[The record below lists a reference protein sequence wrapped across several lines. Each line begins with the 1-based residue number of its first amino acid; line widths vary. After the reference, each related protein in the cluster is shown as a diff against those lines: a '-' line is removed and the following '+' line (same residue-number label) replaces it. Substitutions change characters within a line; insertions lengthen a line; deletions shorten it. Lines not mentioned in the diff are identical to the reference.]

1 MMGPVLVTGGSG
13 FVGACAVR
21 ELVRRGQDVHVLLRD
36 PARAWRLTDIL
47 DRLTIHVGDLGDA
60 HSVRR
65 AFAGSPS
72 VVLHLAT
79 HGAYENQ
86 ADARTILDTNIVGT
100 LHLLEAAVDNDVKLF
115 VQTGSSSE
123 YGFRSEPMAETDR
136 LEPNS
141 VYAVA
146 KSAQTHLGQLWW
158 RRTRMPI
165 VTLRLFSVYGPWE
178 EPTRLIPTLLD
189 RARRNLPLRMVSP
202 DTVRDFV
209 YVDDILDALLDF
221 ECLSGLGGETLNLGS
236 GVETTMRELVE
247 TVTRLVGSRSEVR
260 WNAFPARQW
269 DATRWCADPRKAIER
284 LGWSPRHSLRAGLAK
299 TAAWLDE
306 RRRSSPPGC
315 NKRFDETSSAGINPA
330 ARQPGGAHARVAG

>member
-1 MMGPVLVTGGSG
+1 MTRVLVTGASG

-21 ELVRRGQDVHVLLRD
+21 ELVRRGHDVHVLLRD
-36 PARAWRLTDIL
+36 PARAWRLADIL
-47 DRLTIHVGDLGDA
+47 DRLTIHVGDLCDA
-60 HSVRR
+60 DAVRQ

-79 HGAYENQ
+79 HGAYESQ

-100 LHLLEAAVDNDVKLF
+100 LHLLEAAAAAKVELF

-123 YGFRSEPMAETDR
+123 YGFRSEPMTETDR

-146 KSAQTHLGQLWW
+146 KSAQTHLGQLWA
-158 RRTRMPI
+158 RRTGMPI

-189 RARRNLPLRMVSP
+189 HARRGLPLRLASP

-209 YVDDILDALLDF
+209 YVDDVLEALLDF
-221 ECLSGLGGETLNLGS
+221 EYLPRLRGETVNLGS
-236 GVETTMRELVE
+236 GTETTLRELVE
-247 TVTRLVGSRSEVR
+247 TATRLLGSRSEIR
-260 WNAFPARQW
+260 WNAFPARTW
-269 DATRWCADPRKAIER
+269 DATRWSADPRKAIER
-284 LGWSPRHSLRAGLAK
+284 LGWSPRHSLLAGLEK

-306 RRRSSPPGC
+306 RRGSSPP
-315 NKRFDETSSAGINPA
+315 ETHGD
-330 ARQPGGAHARVAG
+330 RTFPGGDHARIAG